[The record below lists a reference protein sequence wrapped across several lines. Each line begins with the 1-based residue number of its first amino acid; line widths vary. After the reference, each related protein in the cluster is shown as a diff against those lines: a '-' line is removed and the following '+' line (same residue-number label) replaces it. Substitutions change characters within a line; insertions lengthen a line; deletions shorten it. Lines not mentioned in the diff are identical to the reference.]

1 MSENKLFPV
10 LSDEAA
16 EEAQLL
22 MDDFKKQLIKIANE
36 VLSKMY
42 CDVAY
47 YIGTDG
53 WTNYRNEL
61 MDGFKDYK
69 NNKKTHAM
77 YDFKAI
83 RQRIFEENREEIID
97 DLNKDL
103 LYKVEEL
110 EKQIDNMSQYIDN
123 TLYR

>member
-1 MSENKLFPV
+1 MSEDKLFPV

-22 MDDFKKQLIKIANE
+22 IDDFKKLLKKAANE

-69 NNKKTHAM
+69 HNKKTHAM
-77 YDFKAI
+77 HDFKAI
-83 RQRIFEENREEIID
+83 RQKIFEENREEIIA
-97 DLNKDL
+97 DLNQDL
-103 LYKVEEL
+103 LYKVEKL
-110 EKQIDNMSQYIDN
+110 EKQIDSMNR
-123 TLYR
+123 YR